1 MSSIL
6 LSSDFIE
13 KHESPCSC
21 DIQTQYIAHLYSKRF
36 APQLV
41 AEGRLASTLF
51 LSLCGRL
58 IYCNSSHFEPSGG
71 ERFCAPSVELSAGK
85 KNNPAAGMRTDSMSR
100 NVSEYIWHRLSEW
113 GLKRV
118 YGYPGDGVGGL
129 DVALEKAKDFM
140 EYVQVRHE
148 EMAAFMA
155 SAHAKFTGQVGLCYA
170 TSGPGAIHL
179 LNGLYDAK
187 LDHVP
192 VVALLG
198 QQARTALGA
207 SYQQEV
213 DLQNLFS
220 DVAEFVGLASLPEQV
235 RHLIDRAVR
244 IAHTK
249 RAVTCVIL
257 PNDLQI
263 LNYEDPPLAH
273 GATHTGVGYAYVSKL
288 PDELALRAAAEVL
301 NSGKKVAMLV
311 GAGALDATDEVIAV
325 AERSRAGVAKAL
337 LGKAAVPDDLPFV
350 TGSIGLLGT
359 KPSWDLMKECDTFLM
374 VGSAFPYSEFLPEPG
389 KARGVQIDIDGT
401 RLSLRYP
408 MEVNIIG
415 DSATTLRALLPM
427 LTQKDESSWSRQI
440 EKGLK
445 SWWRTLEERA
455 MDSAEPLN
463 PQRVFWELSPRLPDN
478 AIITADSGS
487 VANWYARDL
496 KMRRGMKASLSGG
509 LASLGAGTPYAV
521 AGKMA
526 FPDRTVIACMG
537 DGAMQ
542 MNGLNVMITIAK
554 YWKQW
559 SNPRLIVLVLNNRDL
574 NQVTWEERIQL
585 GAGKTEST
593 QSIPDFPYHKYA
605 ELIGLKG
612 IFVDDPDK
620 VGAAWDEALS
630 SDRPVILE
638 AYTDPNVPP
647 LPPHITL
654 KDAKNFLAMMPT
666 EPELGSVLKNSAKE
680 LLTGIL
686 PGKE

>member
-1 MSSIL
+1 MS
-6 LSSDFIE
+6 
-13 KHESPCSC
+13 
-21 DIQTQYIAHLYSKRF
+21 
-36 APQLV
+36 V
-41 AEGRLASTLF
+41 
-51 LSLCGRL
+51 
-58 IYCNSSHFEPSGG
+58 
-71 ERFCAPSVELSAGK
+71 
-85 KNNPAAGMRTDSMSR
+85 
-100 NVSEYIWHRLSEW
+100 NVSEFIWRRLSEW

-192 VVALLG
+192 VVALVG

-213 DLQNLFS
+213 DLQNLFK
-220 DVAEFVGLASLPEQV
+220 DVASEFVGMASVPEQV

-257 PNDLQI
+257 PNDLQ
-263 LNYEDPPLAH
+263 LLTYEDAPVAH
-273 GATHTGVGYAYVSKL
+273 GATHTGIGYAGPAKL
-288 PDELALRAAAEVL
+288 PDQASLHAAAEVL

-325 AERSRAGVAKAL
+325 AERLNAGVAKAL

-350 TGSIGLLGT
+350 TGSLGLLGT
-359 KPSWDLMKECDTFLM
+359 KPSWDLMKGCDTLLM
-374 VGSAFPYSEFLPEPG
+374 VGSAFPYSEFLPNPG
-389 KARGVQIDIDGT
+389 AARGVQIDIDGS

-408 MEVNIIG
+408 MDINMVG
-415 DSATTLRALLPM
+415 DSATTLRALLP
-427 LTQKDESSWSRQI
+427 LLKQKTDTSWTREIESN
-440 EKGLK
+440 LK
-445 SWWRTLEERA
+445 SWWKLLEERA
-455 MDSAEPLN
+455 MTSADPLN

-487 VANWYARDL
+487 VANWFARDL

-521 AGKMA
+521 AAKMA

-542 MNGLNVMITIAK
+542 MNGINVMITISK

-574 NQVTWEERIQL
+574 NQVTWEERVQL
-585 GAGKTEST
+585 GEGKTELT
-593 QSIPDFPYHKYA
+593 QSIPDFPHHKYA
-605 ELIGLKG
+605 ELVGLKG
-612 IFVDDPDK
+612 IFVNDPNK
-620 VGAAWDEALS
+620 VGAAWDAALS

-654 KDAKNFLAMMPT
+654 KDAKNFMFMMRD

-680 LLTGIL
+680 LLSGIL
-686 PGKE
+686 PGKG

>member
-1 MSSIL
+1 
-6 LSSDFIE
+6 
-13 KHESPCSC
+13 
-21 DIQTQYIAHLYSKRF
+21 
-36 APQLV
+36 
-41 AEGRLASTLF
+41 
-51 LSLCGRL
+51 
-58 IYCNSSHFEPSGG
+58 
-71 ERFCAPSVELSAGK
+71 
-85 KNNPAAGMRTDSMSR
+85 
-100 NVSEYIWHRLSEW
+100 
-113 GLKRV
+113 
-118 YGYPGDGVGGL
+118 
-129 DVALEKAKDFM
+129 
-140 EYVQVRHE
+140 
-148 EMAAFMA
+148 MA

-187 LDHVP
+187 LDHMP
-192 VVALLG
+192 VVALVG

-213 DLQNLFS
+213 DLQNLFK
-220 DVAEFVGLASLPEQV
+220 DVASEFVGMASVPEQV

-249 RAVTCVIL
+249 RTVTCVIL
-257 PNDLQI
+257 PNDLQQ
-263 LNYEDPPLAH
+263 LPYEDPPLAH
-273 GATHTGVGYAYVSKL
+273 GATHTGVGYAGPAKL
-288 PDELALRAAAEVL
+288 PDEGLLRAAADIL

-325 AERSRAGVAKAL
+325 AERLKAGVAKAL
-337 LGKAAVPDDLPFV
+337 LGKAALPDDLPFV

-359 KPSWDLMKECDTFLM
+359 KPSWDLMKGCDTFFM
-374 VGSAFPYSEFLPEPG
+374 IGSSFPYSEFLPKPG
-389 KARGVQIDIDGT
+389 AARGVQVDIDGT

-408 MEVNIIG
+408 MEVNMVG

-427 LTQKDESSWSRQI
+427 LNQKADKSWTDEI
-440 EKGLK
+440 ESNLK
-445 SWWRTLEERA
+445 SWWETLKDRA

-463 PQRVFWELSPRLPDN
+463 PQRVFYELSPRLPEN

-496 KMRRGMKASLSGG
+496 KIRRGMKASLSGG

-542 MNGLNVMITIAK
+542 MNGLNVMITISK
-554 YWKQW
+554 YWKKW

-574 NQVTWEERIQL
+574 NQVTWEERISL
-585 GAGKTEST
+585 GSGKTEST
-593 QSIPDFPYHKYA
+593 QSIPDFPYHRYA

-612 IFVDDPDK
+612 IFVDSPDN
-620 VGAAWDEALS
+620 VGAAWDEALAA
-630 SDRPVILE
+630 DRPVILE

-654 KDAKNFLAMMPT
+654 KDAKNFMMMMRD

-680 LLTGIL
+680 LLSSL
-686 PGKE
+686 VPSSH